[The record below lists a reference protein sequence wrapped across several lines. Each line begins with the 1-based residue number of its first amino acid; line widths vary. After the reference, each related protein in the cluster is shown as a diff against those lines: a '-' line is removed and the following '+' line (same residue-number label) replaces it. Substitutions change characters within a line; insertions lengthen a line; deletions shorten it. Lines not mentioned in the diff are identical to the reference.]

1 MSSNKTPIVSIIVP
15 CYNQAQ
21 YLPET
26 LDSVL
31 VQTYYNW
38 ECIVVNDGS
47 TDNSLSI
54 ANEYACRDQRIKV
67 VSQENSGPSAAR
79 NHGVQESHGKFILF
93 LDGDDIIAPNYLAR
107 GLEYLE
113 SHPTCV
119 LYYSK
124 IQYIGKRC
132 GIFDICYTSYK
143 DLLAGNSIVCTCL
156 IHRKDFDRVGGFD
169 ENMKGYE
176 DWEFFI
182 RLLYKNE
189 MVFQDSEV
197 LFYYRIHD
205 TQNSVNAQAKKRAE
219 ELSTYL
225 FNKHYAKYQEYF
237 GYPQWVYAQYN
248 RMGHEINGLLNSNA
262 YKLGHVLITPLQWLK
277 SIIKR

>member
-1 MSSNKTPIVSIIVP
+1 MNGQPKISIIIP
-15 CYNQAQ
+15 CYNQALFLSESLESVISQ
-21 YLPET
+21 T
-26 LDSVL
+26 LSD
-31 VQTYYNW
+31 W

-54 ANEYACRDQRIKV
+54 ADEYACRDQRIKV
-67 VSQENSGPSAAR
+67 ISQENSGPSAAR

-93 LDGDDIIAPNYLAR
+93 LDGDNVIAPNYLAR

-113 SHPTCV
+113 AHPTCA

-124 IQYIGKRC
+124 IQYFGKKC
-132 GIFDICYTSYK
+132 GVFNICYTSYK
-143 DLLAGNSIVCTCL
+143 DLLAENSIDCTCL

-182 RLLYKNE
+182 RLLYKHGI
-189 MVFQDSEV
+189 VFQDSEV

-205 TQNSVNAQAKKRAE
+205 TQNSVNAQAKKREE
-219 ELSTYL
+219 ELRTYIY
-225 FNKHYAKYQEYF
+225 NKHYAKYQEYF

-248 RMGHEINGLLNSNA
+248 RIGHEIDGLLNSNA